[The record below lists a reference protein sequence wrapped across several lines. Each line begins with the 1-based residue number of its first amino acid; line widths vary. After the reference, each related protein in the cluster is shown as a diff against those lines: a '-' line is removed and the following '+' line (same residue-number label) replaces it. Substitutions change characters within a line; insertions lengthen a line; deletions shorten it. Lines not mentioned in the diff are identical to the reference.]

1 MRMCIPSRMML
12 GAILTT
18 SLLSIGCGGEE
29 EPPPPSTPPELSA
42 PQVTCGDATSEMAA
56 KYDVDYPVI
65 LEVSVQATDAERDL
79 VLVTGNVNG
88 YPITELTDDDADLR
102 FTWSPPNSLE
112 PMVCRGEIVLSFQA
126 TDNDDNVSDLA
137 EIIEK

>member
-1 MRMCIPSRMML
+1 MRLCSSPRVL
-12 GAILTT
+12 FAGVILA
-18 SLLSIGCGGEE
+18 SLFSVACGEE

-42 PQVTCGDATSEMAA
+42 AQVTCGEVSAEMAA

-65 LEVSVQATDAERDL
+65 QEVSVQVTDAERDL
-79 VLVTGNVNG
+79 VSVSGNVNG

-126 TDNDDNVSDLA
+126 TDFDNNVSELA